1 MKIYCK
7 YIQTLNIYFC
17 LFCRQKIVLGPD
29 TVNNN
34 NMFHGII
41 SQVNMYDSML
51 NATDIAT
58 GSGNCSVIMPS
69 GTVFRWQDFSSHI
82 NSDVEVIEPSV
93 CRSGGCSTGYSGQ
106 FCNSTKGKSEMCS
119 KLLQN
124 SKLVVSN
131 SWMINY
137 NFCFL

>member
-1 MKIYCK
+1 MTR
-7 YIQTLNIYFC
+7 YIQTLNKCFC
-17 LFCRQKIVLGPD
+17 LFCRQNIVLGPE

-51 NATDIAT
+51 NATYIAT
-58 GSGNCSVIMPS
+58 ESGNCSISMPS
-69 GTVFRWQDFSSHI
+69 GTVFRWQDFSSYI
-82 NSDVEVIEPSV
+82 NSGVEVIEPSV
-93 CRSGGCSTGYSGQ
+93 CRSGGCPTGYSGQ

-119 KLLQN
+119 KLLEN
-124 SKLVVSN
+124 YKLVVSN
-131 SWMINY
+131 NWIINY